1 MNTNIKSAVGLFSGG
16 LDSWLAALLIKK
28 QGFKVY
34 LLHFSSPY
42 FGYVGEGIQKLRDKV
57 IEYGMELIVVEPS
70 DEYLNKVFCNP
81 EYGYG
86 SSKNACID
94 CHGYML
100 KVAKNKMEE
109 LKAEFVFSG
118 EVLGQR
124 PMSQQRR
131 GLHAVENQ
139 SGLKGF
145 LVRPL
150 SAKLL
155 DPSIPEQNGILNREM
170 LMAISGRGR
179 KEQVALAE
187 ELGLKEFPQPA
198 GGCKFTDPNLTKRLS
213 KMLEIN
219 RTVTWDD
226 LKLIRFSR
234 NFYVGNGVYF
244 YVTREEK
251 ELALLSKF
259 FDMGIIVEPLP
270 DMPGATGLA
279 VKYDKSGFIKNPEI
293 DKETLDILGR
303 IISRYTKA
311 YQQGCLDIEICFA
324 KNSVVFLKEAYVPFT
339 EQDLEKYRL

>member
-1 MNTNIKSAVGLFSGG
+1 MDKNIKSAIGLFSGG
-16 LDSWLAALLIKK
+16 LDSWLSALLIKK

-42 FGYVGEGIQKLRDKV
+42 FGYVNEGLQGLKDKV
-57 IEYGMELIVVEPS
+57 KENGMELIVVEPGQ
-70 DEYLNKVFCNP
+70 EYLDNVFCNP

-86 SSKNACID
+86 SSKNPCID

-100 KVAKNKMEE
+100 KVAKSKMEE
-109 LKAEFVFSG
+109 LSAKFVFSG

-131 GLHAVENQ
+131 GLGAVEKQ

-155 DPSIPEQNGILNREM
+155 MPSIPEQNGILNRDT
-170 LMAISGRGR
+170 LMSISGRGR
-179 KEQVALAE
+179 KDQIALAQ

-213 KMLEIN
+213 KMLDIN
-219 RTVTWDD
+219 GHITWDD
-226 LKLIRFSR
+226 LKLLRFSR
-234 NFYVGNGVYF
+234 NFYIGDNVYF

-251 ELALLSKF
+251 ELSLLTKF
-259 FDMGIIVEPLP
+259 FNMGVVVEPRG
-270 DMPGATGLA
+270 DIPGATGLA
-279 VKYDKSGFIKNPEI
+279 VKYDKNGFQKNLEI
-293 DKETLDILGR
+293 SNDLSVVLGK
-303 IISRYTKA
+303 IIARYTKA
-311 YQQGCLDIEICFA
+311 YQQGCLNVDICFA
-324 KNSVVFLKEAYVPFT
+324 KKGVVFLKETYEPFT

>member
-1 MNTNIKSAVGLFSGG
+1 MDKNIKSAIGLFSGG

-34 LLHFSSPY
+34 LLHFSSTY
-42 FGYVGEGIQKLRDKV
+42 FGYSDDGIKTLNDKV
-57 IEYGMELIVVEPS
+57 REYGMELIVVEPGQ
-70 DEYLNKVFCNP
+70 EYLDKVFCDP

-86 SSKNACID
+86 SSKNPCID

-100 KVAKNKMEE
+100 KVAKNKMKEFG
-109 LKAEFVFSG
+109 AEFVFSG

-131 GLHAVENQ
+131 GLGAVEKQ
-139 SGLKGF
+139 SELKGF

-155 DPSIPEQNGILNREM
+155 APSIPEQKGVLNREL
-170 LMAISGRGR
+170 LMNISGRGR
-179 KEQVALAE
+179 KDQIALAK

-219 RTVTWDD
+219 GRITWED
-226 LKLIRFSR
+226 LKLLRFSR
-234 NFYVGNGVYF
+234 NFYIGDNIYF

-251 ELALLSKF
+251 ELSVLTKF
-259 FDMGIIVEPLP
+259 FNMGIVVEPRI
-270 DMPGATGLA
+270 DIPGATGLA
-279 VKYDKSGFIKNPEI
+279 VKYDEQGFQKDPKINNEALK
-293 DKETLDILGR
+293 TLGR
-303 IISRYTKA
+303 IIARYTKP
-311 YQQGCLDIEICFA
+311 YQQGALSVDICFF
-324 KNSVVFLKEAYVPFT
+324 KNGSEFLKDAFAPFT

>member
-1 MNTNIKSAVGLFSGG
+1 LNKNSTSAIGLFSGG

-42 FGYVGEGIQKLRDKV
+42 FGYTGKGIEELEKKV
-57 IEYGMELIVVEPS
+57 KEQGMELLIVEPGQ
-70 DEYLNKVFCNP
+70 EYLNTVFCAP

-100 KVAKNKMEE
+100 KIAKQKMQE
-109 LKAEFVFSG
+109 LGAEFVFSG

-131 GLHAVENQ
+131 GLGAVEKQ

-155 DPSIPEQNGILNREM
+155 EPSIPEQNGVLNREM

-179 KEQVALAE
+179 KDQIALAE
-187 ELGLKEFPQPA
+187 KLGLKEFPQPA

-213 KMLEIN
+213 KMLDIN
-219 RTVTWDD
+219 GNITWDD
-226 LKLIRFSR
+226 LKLLRFSR
-234 NFYVGNGVYF
+234 NFYIGENIYF

-259 FDMGIIVEPLP
+259 FDMGIVVEPLS

-279 VKYDKSGFIKNPEI
+279 VKYDKEGVKQRQDVSKDI
-293 DKETLDILGR
+293 LDTLGR
-303 IISRYTKA
+303 IIARYTKA
-311 YQQGCLDIEICFA
+311 YQQGSLSVEICFMS
-324 KNSVVFLKEAYVPFT
+324 KGELFLKNNYEPFT